1 MKYIINNSNS
11 INKILSKCNSGDILF
26 LKNGIYKEKVE
37 IYSNGITIIGESK
50 ENVIITNNDYYHK
63 IMPDNNECNTFRT
76 YTLYVNSDNV
86 KIENLTIENSSVPS
100 SKYGQA
106 VALHVDGDNFYGDNL
121 IIKSAQDTLFTG
133 PMPQNLIDRY
143 QGFQPDSHLLGKETK
158 QIYNN
163 CLIIGDVDFIFG
175 GSTALFYQC
184 QIHSLLKNTSP
195 FETNGYCCAPSHS
208 LETRFGYLFYK
219 CNFTCDKGTKNVFLA
234 RPWRDYG
241 YATFIDSDYA
251 EHIVPEGF
259 NKWNNTNRDKT
270 ARFYEYSTK
279 YDLSKRV
286 PWAHILTENEKEIY
300 IYEYFKYINFKE

>member
-1 MKYIINNSNS
+1 MKE
-11 INKILSKCNSGDILF
+11 KIAELIAKNVEGIEIADILASIEIPPRPEMGDYAF
-26 LKNGIYKEKVE
+26 PCFRLAKVMRKAPNM
-37 IYSNGITIIGESK
+37 IAA
-50 ENVIITNNDYYHK
+50 D
-63 IMPDNNECNTFRT
+63 
-76 YTLYVNSDNV
+76 
-86 KIENLTIENSSVPS
+86 
-100 SKYGQA
+100 
-106 VALHVDGDNFYGDNL
+106 
-121 IIKSAQDTLFTG
+121 IKDQ
-133 PMPQNLIDRY
+133 
-143 QGFQPDSHLLGKETK
+143 
-158 QIYNN
+158 
-163 CLIIGDVDFIFG
+163 IGDVDFIFG

-184 QIHSLLKNTSP
+184 QIHSILKNASP

-270 ARFYEYSTK
+270 ARFYEYSNK

-286 PWAHILTENEKEIY
+286 PWAHILTENEKEKY